1 MHGRLL
7 AGFALAGTIAALVAV
22 STAQAAPHWY
32 KQKKL
37 LTAAPV
43 AVATKGGLTLSA
55 LGLTITCKVTD
66 TEEIWN
72 PTGGGA
78 GEDLMTAFVF
88 TACQNTAVSP
98 LCPIGPVEVIANGLP
113 WPSQLFSTGPP
124 MPEIRDR
131 IEKVRIGVS
140 CSAGTPP
147 DEFEGTLTP
156 SVGVGKLI
164 FGPGSGTLFDSSSNP
179 MTVSGVDKL
188 KKLPGRIRAKD
199 P

>member
-7 AGFALAGTIAALVAV
+7 AGLALAGSIAALVV
-22 STAQAAPHWY
+22 VPMAQAAPHWY

-37 LTAAPV
+37 LTAAPL
-43 AVATKGGLTLSA
+43 AVATGGGLTLNA
-55 LGLTITCKVTD
+55 IGLTIKCTVTD

-72 PTGGGA
+72 PVGGGA
-78 GEDLMTAFVF
+78 GEDLVTAFALAPCKV
-88 TACQNTAVSP
+88 TVGTSACP
-98 LCPIGPVEVIANGLP
+98 PGPVTMVANGLP
-113 WPSQLFSTGPP
+113 WPSHLVSTGPP
-124 MPEIRDR
+124 TPEIRDR
-131 IEKVRIGVS
+131 IEKVRIGFS
-140 CSAGTPP
+140 CLAGTPP

-156 SVGVGKLI
+156 RVGVGKLI

-188 KKLPGRIRAKD
+188 KAPPGFIRAKD

>member
-7 AGFALAGTIAALVAV
+7 AGLALAGTIAALVAV
-22 STAQAAPHWY
+22 PAAQAAPHWY

-37 LTAAPV
+37 LTGAPL
-43 AVATKGGLTLSA
+43 AVPTGGGLVLNA
-55 LGLTITCKVTD
+55 LGLTINCQVTD

-72 PTGGGA
+72 PVGGGA
-78 GEDLMTAFVF
+78 GEDLVTAFAFSPCKV
-88 TACQNTAVSP
+88 TVASSACP
-98 LCPIGPVEVIANGLP
+98 LGPVTVLANGLP

-124 MPEIRDR
+124 TPEIRDR
-131 IEKVRIGVS
+131 IEKVRIWFICVP
-140 CSAGTPP
+140 GTPP

-156 SVGVGKLI
+156 RVGVGKLI
-164 FGPGSGTLFDSSSNP
+164 FGPGSGTLLDSSSNP

-188 KKLPGRIRAKD
+188 KAPPGVVRAKD